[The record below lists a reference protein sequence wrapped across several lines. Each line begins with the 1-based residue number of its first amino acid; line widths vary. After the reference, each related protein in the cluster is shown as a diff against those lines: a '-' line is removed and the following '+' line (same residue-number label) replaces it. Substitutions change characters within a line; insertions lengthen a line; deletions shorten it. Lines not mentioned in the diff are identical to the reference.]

1 MSKTARWIMYPM
13 LGVVVAFF
21 LWVQFVYGPQKAEEL
36 EQMKAEVQAGQV
48 EQAETA
54 DVEVQVQTND
64 SK

>member
-13 LGVVVAFF
+13 LAVVIAFF
-21 LWVQFVYGPQKAEEL
+21 VWVQFVYAPAKEAERL
-36 EQMKAEVQAGQV
+36 EATQNGEQV
-48 EQAETA
+48 EQAETT